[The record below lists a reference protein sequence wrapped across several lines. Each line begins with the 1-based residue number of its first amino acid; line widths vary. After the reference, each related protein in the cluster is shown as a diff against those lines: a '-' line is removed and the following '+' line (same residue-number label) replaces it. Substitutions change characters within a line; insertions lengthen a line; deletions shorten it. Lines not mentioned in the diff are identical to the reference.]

1 MWHSK
6 KLSDEQLEKLMYEE
20 DSISDNMAIDSEC
33 EGDSDGE
40 DNMPESMNR
49 SSKSISLR
57 SSTKSSPLTL
67 EQDQQFSSD
76 PEQKQDSEHVLFH
89 TRSSDLAPV
98 PSSEILN
105 MPSTSTQ
112 NTSFSR
118 PKRHQ
123 RKQTLTYQNFSE
135 DSDDSVAD
143 SDYEEENESKRRKFY
158 FTENLDP
165 ESSEV
170 EDDVIEEEIVEE
182 TRHSVKTK
190 KGASEKK
197 CVWTKCTQM
206 PDMHGKA
213 QFTENMGPND
223 IDVDSLSIFLKFLP
237 DNFLT
242 K

>member
-6 KLSDEQLEKLMYEE
+6 KLSDEQLEELMYEE
-20 DSISDNMAIDSEC
+20 DSITDNMAIDSER

-49 SSKSISLR
+49 SSISISIR
-57 SSTKSSPLTL
+57 NSTKDSPLTL

-76 PEQKQDSEHVLFH
+76 PEQKQGSEHVLFH
-89 TRSSDLAPV
+89 TSSSDLAPV
-98 PSSEILN
+98 PSPEILN
-105 MPSTSTQ
+105 MPFTSTQ

-123 RKQTLTYQNFSE
+123 RKQTLTYQNVSE

-143 SDYEEENESKRRKFY
+143 PDYEEENESKRRKFY

-170 EDDVIEEEIVEE
+170 EDEVIEEEIVEE
-182 TRHSVKTK
+182 TRHSVETK
-190 KGASEKK
+190 KGTSEKK
-197 CVWTKCTQM
+197 FVWTKCTQM
-206 PDMHGKA
+206 PDIHGKA
-213 QFTENMGPND
+213 QFT
-223 IDVDSLSIFLKFLP
+223 K
-237 DNFLT
+237 
-242 K
+242 

>member
-1 MWHSK
+1 
-6 KLSDEQLEKLMYEE
+6 MYEE
-20 DSISDNMAIDSEC
+20 DSITDNMAIDSEC

-76 PEQKQDSEHVLFH
+76 PEQKQDSKHVLFH
-89 TRSSDLAPV
+89 TSSSDLAPV
-98 PSSEILN
+98 PSPEILN

-118 PKRHQ
+118 FKRHQ

-143 SDYEEENESKRRKFY
+143 PDYEEENESKRKKF
-158 FTENLDP
+158 FLLKIWIP
-165 ESSEV
+165 
-170 EDDVIEEEIVEE
+170 
-182 TRHSVKTK
+182 
-190 KGASEKK
+190 
-197 CVWTKCTQM
+197 
-206 PDMHGKA
+206 KA
-213 QFTENMGPND
+213 A
-223 IDVDSLSIFLKFLP
+223 K
-237 DNFLT
+237 
-242 K
+242 